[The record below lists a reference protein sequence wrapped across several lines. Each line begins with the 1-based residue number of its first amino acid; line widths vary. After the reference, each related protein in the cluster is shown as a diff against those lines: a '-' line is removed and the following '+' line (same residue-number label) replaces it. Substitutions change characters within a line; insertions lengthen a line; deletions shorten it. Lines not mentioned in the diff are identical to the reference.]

1 MSAIRLFSPHGGRV
15 CSCCGRRA
23 AAEAALDVAMDEMT
37 DEEWEEF
44 RIACERAI
52 ESNMPNYIGYR
63 ILHFFLY
70 DAANNKEVRAMVL
83 TRDPPAGETRS
94 VDAVLACVDGL
105 LEEVVDEQNA
115 RERRTG
121 NQQWLPAL
129 ALGGGATCDSA
140 GGQLIERST
149 KELWFFGRPMVGC
162 GSFWPRIFLCQV
174 WHLAGGGYVYPASR
188 SGICTRL
195 TYLCHPRGSEVVIY
209 EYPWSDRDLRAV
221 AAECWRHIC
230 HIGAW
235 VAILTFGVV
244 AAMEG
249 LHLLEQ
255 VSDPRLS
262 PTAAQAARK
271 REAATARELK
281 QDMLEREVSAGVVHM
296 RRLSFAEDPIRAF
309 LCLWLF
315 LAVLFGI
322 WISPLLYQE
331 FFKKGPA
338 APDAAAE
345 AAAEAAA
352 AELLANE
359 PAPRDSARPGLRRR
373 AHRGRR
379 RGRARGTAAD
389 EPSATESK
397 LEAPAAPELKAEE
410 PSPEAKGEEEETPAA
425 TGPPP
430 GKKVLVDD
438 DILDDAAA
446 HARTL
451 ETSLTAHQAEVQRL
465 KKILRQQQRDIPDAY
480 VCPISLEPMEDPVL
494 AADGHSFERRE
505 IVRHFDLGRR
515 TSPMTGAQLPHTH
528 LMPNHALKSAIQDF
542 LEEVRRFDAATAGA
556 QD

>member
-1 MSAIRLFSPHGGRV
+1 M
-15 CSCCGRRA
+15 
-23 AAEAALDVAMDEMT
+23 MT
-37 DEEWEEF
+37 DEEF
-44 RIACERAI
+44 YLACRNLCQ
-52 ESNMPNYIGYR
+52 SDMPNYVGYR

-70 DAANNKEVRAMVL
+70 DATNNKEVRAMVL
-83 TRDPPAGETRS
+83 TREPPAGETRS
-94 VDAVLACVDGL
+94 VDSVIDCTNGL
-105 LEEVVDEQNA
+105 LGELVDDHNA
-115 RERRTG
+115 WERRTG
-121 NQQWLPAL
+121 SKQWLPAL

-140 GGQLIERST
+140 GGRLIVRST

-162 GSFWPRIFLCQV
+162 GSFWPRRFLCQV
-174 WHLAGGGYVYPASR
+174 WHLADGGYVYPASR
-188 SGICTRL
+188 SGLCAPL
-195 TYLCHPRGSEVVIY
+195 TFMCHQQGPEVVIY
-209 EYPWSDRDLRAV
+209 ADPWSEWSIRSVFYAL
-221 AAECWRHIC
+221 AAPEWW
-230 HIGAW
+230 GS
-235 VAILTFGVV
+235 LSPLGQLVV
-244 AAMEG
+244 AFFTVGFCGCVVLSGHFSPEG
-249 LHLLEQ
+249 GFQ
-255 VSDPRLS
+255 I
-262 PTAAQAARK
+262 PTPEEVKAWDDAEREASAAR
-271 REAATARELK
+271 REAAA
-281 QDMLEREVSAGVVHM
+281 A

-331 FFKKGPA
+331 FFKNGPA

-359 PAPRDSARPGLRRR
+359 PTPPRDGARSGVRRR

-379 RGRARGTAAD
+379 RGRARGTAVDEPTAKEAAPARSEPESKPEPPVAPESKTK
-389 EPSATESK
+389 EPSA
-397 LEAPAAPELKAEE
+397 A
-410 PSPEAKGEEEETPAA
+410 PEAKREEEETPAA

-465 KKILRQQQRDIPDAY
+465 KKILKQQQREIPDAY

-494 AADGHSFERRE
+494 AADGHSYERRE